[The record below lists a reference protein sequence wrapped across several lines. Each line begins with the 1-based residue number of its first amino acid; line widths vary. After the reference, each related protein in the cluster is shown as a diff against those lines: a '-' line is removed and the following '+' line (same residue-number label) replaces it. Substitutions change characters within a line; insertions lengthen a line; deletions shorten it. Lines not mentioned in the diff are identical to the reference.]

1 MTALFLIG
9 VVVVLFSTWVLIC
22 YALIKYITGNI
33 GRLTVVKWVTNKI
46 MVIVV
51 SFIVAL
57 LPILYWLFTSPAK
70 NEKTAFIQQQESGFK
85 VTVKGKRLLMVHD
98 PVSWI
103 FKDTYEDSAC
113 FIIPRQNGTINS
125 YEIQVVKNNYKP
137 KGTIV
142 IDQRKM
148 TIQLFYNQEQ
158 TSPDDWNGNYNLKLR

>member
-22 YALIKYITGNI
+22 YALIKYITGII
-33 GRLTVVKWVTNKI
+33 GRLTAVKWVTHKI
-46 MVIVV
+46 IVVVV

-57 LPILYWLFTSPAK
+57 LPVFYWLFHSPAK
-70 NEKTAFIQQQESGFK
+70 NEKTAFIQPQESGFK
-85 VTVKGKRLLMVHD
+85 VTVKGKRMLMVHD

-125 YEIQVVKNNYKP
+125 SEIQVVKNNYKP
-137 KGTIV
+137 TGRIV
-142 IDQRKM
+142 IDQKKM

-158 TSPDDWNGNYNLKLR
+158 TSPDDWNGKYNLKLR